1 MFFVY
6 MPQNCY
12 LAFFGEDRL
21 ATLPSPDL
29 CTPLATTDQDEVI
42 SCLISGAS
50 KYFFKPA
57 NVNWRIV

>member
-1 MFFVY
+1 MSILCLVMHVFVY

-12 LAFFGEDRL
+12 LA
-21 ATLPSPDL
+21 LPSPDL
-29 CTPLATTDQDEVI
+29 CTPLATTDQDAVI
-42 SCLISGAS
+42 SCLISGTS